1 MVLIDSLDLQD
12 HQLAKA
18 VVQAQDGAFQFEIC
32 EEQWPQQHKS
42 RKEVLTQADPV
53 YTSAGRGFRAPL
65 ADGMHAQ
72 ALFVVWCLESGH
84 STQVHRGQSVRLS
97 STGSLQGLLG

>member
-42 RKEVLTQADPV
+42 RKEVLDASRSCIHICWP
-53 YTSAGRGFRAPL
+53 
-65 ADGMHAQ
+65 
-72 ALFVVWCLESGH
+72 
-84 STQVHRGQSVRLS
+84 RLS
-97 STGSLQGLLG
+97 RFSSPTACTPRHSSVGVV